1 MWRRAWD
8 HVTPLFAFPP
18 AIRKMIYTTNCGFR
32 WIVITD
38 SVPS

>member
-1 MWRRAWD
+1 L
-8 HVTPLFAFPP
+8 VPLSDQAYRLDEHLM
-18 AIRKMIYTTNCGFR
+18 AALVLWCEFR